1 MTFDKNN
8 VPNEVVHKEI
18 KQVQTTSSMGNGPP
32 RKLTKALPGRLFLD
46 NLLKDFINH
55 LTVSGIADRCWWAF
69 DKHLVTLTEIR
80 YANASE
86 NYCAYHSWM
95 NSDAE
100 GYVDHALAGIA
111 KYKNISSYEL
121 SMTPC

>member
-55 LTVSGIADRCWWAF
+55 LTVSGIADRC
-69 DKHLVTLTEIR
+69 
-80 YANASE
+80 
-86 NYCAYHSWM
+86 
-95 NSDAE
+95 
-100 GYVDHALAGIA
+100 
-111 KYKNISSYEL
+111 
-121 SMTPC
+121 